1 MVIWGNKQKQC
12 IKVLMWLNL
21 FKWSKMSFKGIQ
33 RKSLNWKKGCKLP
46 KFILCLHT
54 HTQLILYF
62 LRISDHRWC
71 TCLKRDSWAL
81 PHCSTES
88 KSRGR
93 DWEFAFL
100 TSSSSYWYPP
110 KSEPLNRK
118 FKIAS
123 NTINKNLKARQL
135 FSLSPWRKKHQLQ
148 QYHPWEPVKTV

>member
-1 MVIWGNKQKQC
+1 MVIWGNKQKQCIKVPQC

-33 RKSLNWKKGCKLP
+33 WKSLNWKKVVNFPSLY
-46 KFILCLHT
+46 FAYTHT
-54 HTQLILYF
+54 HRF
-62 LRISDHRWC
+62 CISYALVITLSKVVHL
-71 TCLKRDSWAL
+71 LKKTDSWAL

-88 KSRGR
+88 KSRCR

-100 TSSSSYWYPP
+100 TSSSSYWYLP

-123 NTINKNLKARQL
+123 NTIHKNLKAQQL
-135 FSLSPWRKKHQLQ
+135 FSLSPWRKKHQL
-148 QYHPWEPVKTV
+148 